1 MRILLFYSGNRNFS
15 EKCQA
20 GIATGYGGGGIAE
33 LLGGDAAYAVGDFV
47 DGADRPKVH
56 HALAHR
62 QCCAFKTLA
71 AHEQLTRILLLCGVE
86 RTLAHR

>member
-33 LLGGDAAYAVGDFV
+33 LLGGEEKAWLNAYNKEV
-47 DGADRPKVH
+47 RRLSK
-56 HALAHR
+56 
-62 QCCAFKTLA
+62 QY
-71 AHEQLTRILLLCGVE
+71 LTKEEFAWLTQYTKEI
-86 RTLAHR
+86 